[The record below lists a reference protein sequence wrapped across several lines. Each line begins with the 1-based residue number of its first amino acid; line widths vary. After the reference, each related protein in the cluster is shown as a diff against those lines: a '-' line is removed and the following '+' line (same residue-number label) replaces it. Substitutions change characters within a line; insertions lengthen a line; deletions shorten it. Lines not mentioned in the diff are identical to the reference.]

1 MLPILNLGPLSIN
14 SQLLIIFAGIWI
26 GISFSE
32 KYAPLRGISSSKIGN
47 LIFTALIAGIIG
59 ARLGYV
65 MQYFSFFVNDPLAI
79 VALKPVMFDLATG
92 LLVGILSA
100 YVYIQK
106 KRLNLLSVL
115 DALVPGLAIFSLAM
129 GFSHL
134 ASGDAYGIPT
144 SLPWGIFLWGELRH
158 PTQIY
163 EIITAIIIIIAIW
176 PKRRVNEADDPKLS
190 AGLTLFL
197 FLTLHAGSQI
207 LIESFKA
214 DSALFYS
221 GIRTA
226 HFIWWLV
233 LLVSLL
239 QLNRLLRPIL
249 SENE

>member
-14 SQLLIIFAGIWI
+14 SQLIIIFAGIWI
-26 GISFSE
+26 GLSFSE
-32 KYAPLRGISSSKIGN
+32 KKAPLRGISSSKIGS

-65 MQYFSFFVNDPLAI
+65 MQYFSFFVKDPLAI
-79 VALKPVMFDLATG
+79 IALKPVMFDLSTG
-92 LLVGILSA
+92 LLVGVLSA

-106 KRLNLLSVL
+106 NRLNLLNVL

-144 SLPWGIFLWGELRH
+144 SLPWGIDLWGEIRH

-163 EIITAIIIIIAIW
+163 EIITALIIMIAVW
-176 PKRRVNEADDPKLS
+176 PKRGMSESDNPKLP

-214 DSALFYS
+214 DSELFYS

-226 HFIWWLV
+226 HILWWLV
-233 LLVSLL
+233 MLVSLI